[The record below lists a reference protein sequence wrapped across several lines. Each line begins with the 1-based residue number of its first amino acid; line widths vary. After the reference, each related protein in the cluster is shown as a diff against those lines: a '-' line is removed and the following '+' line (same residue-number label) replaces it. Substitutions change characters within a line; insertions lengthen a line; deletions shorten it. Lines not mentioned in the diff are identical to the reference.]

1 MPQVVTTSTMTDRNG
16 ERAPRIPHG
25 TPRQGMLGG
34 IRHRKEAMSAL
45 TIGTALGDPSTP
57 VTLDARRFNRHT
69 FWCGQSGSGKT
80 YALGVVLEQLL
91 LETELPI
98 LVLDPNADFVRLQET
113 RATASAD
120 AADRIAHTD
129 IRVFRSG
136 RAEGERLRTRYLDL
150 SPAAKAAV
158 LQMDP
163 IADAEEYNVLLRS
176 EGGVTEF
183 DAEELVLR
191 LRATGDPARIRLAN
205 RMENLQV
212 LEWDLWSRG
221 RTSVVDVIDE
231 RPRATV
237 LDLGGFDHP
246 AESRVA
252 ALAVL
257 EHLWARR
264 EERRPI
270 LIVIDEAHNICS
282 PEPQTQVERMLTQQ
296 LVQIAAEG
304 RKFGLWLLLSTQRP
318 TKIHPNVLSQCDNL
332 GLMRVNAPRD
342 LAELAE
348 VFGFAP
354 EEAIRRAQ
362 NFQQGQA
369 LFAGGFIP
377 QPTFVQ
383 MGDRLT
389 EEAGG
394 DVKVPLREG

>member
-1 MPQVVTTSTMTDRNG
+1 MTD
-16 ERAPRIPHG
+16 
-25 TPRQGMLGG
+25 L
-34 IRHRKEAMSAL
+34 S
-45 TIGTALGDPSTP
+45 IGTLTADPT
-57 VTLDARRFNRHT
+57 VIAKLDARRFNRHT

-91 LETELPI
+91 LHTELPMLI
-98 LVLDPNADFVRLQET
+98 LDPNADFVRLAET
-113 RATASAD
+113 RDSAPVEHS
-120 AADRIAHTD
+120 DRIAQTD

-136 RAEGERLRTRYLDL
+136 HQEGERLHVRYLDL

-158 LQMDP
+158 LQIDP
-163 IADAEEYNVLLRS
+163 IADAEEYNVLLHWS
-176 EGGVTEF
+176 VSATEF
-183 DAEELVLR
+183 DTDRMLQEF
-191 LRATGDPARIRLAN
+191 RASGEPARVRLAN

-221 RTSVVDVIDE
+221 AHSVVDVIDG

-246 AESRVA
+246 AEPKVA

-257 EHLWARR
+257 EQLWARR
-264 EERRPI
+264 ESRRPI
-270 LIVIDEAHNICS
+270 LIVIDEAHNLCS
-282 PEPQTQVERMLTQQ
+282 PEPRNAVERALTEQ

-304 RKFGLWLLLSTQRP
+304 RKFGLWLFLSTQRP

-342 LAELAE
+342 IAELAE
-348 VFGFAP
+348 VFGFVG
-354 EEAIRRAQ
+354 EDDIRRAQ
-362 NFQQGQA
+362 GFTQGQA
-369 LFAGGFIP
+369 LFAGGFIA

-383 MGDRLT
+383 MGARLT

-394 DVKVPLREG
+394 DVVVPLRE